1 MVCVGASSQKAQSS
15 GLGMGAGTLFGK
27 VGCVKLSKYKTKI
40 PKRPPNNKQ
49 EGGLSTAK
57 SVVWRGSHGSG
68 TLCQDTRSRPSDC
81 GFRWQSGLQSSGVLM
96 LTSLCE

>member
-15 GLGMGAGTLFGK
+15 GLGVGAGTLLGK
-27 VGCVKLSKYKTKI
+27 AGCVKLSKYKTKI

-49 EGGLSTAK
+49 EGGGGLPTAK

-68 TLCQDTRSRPSDC
+68 RARTLVPS
-81 GFRWQSGLQSSGVLM
+81 L
-96 LTSLCE
+96 